1 MDLYTLIVLAH
12 IAAAV
17 SLLSGSVIASP
28 GIRSAIRRARTV
40 QEIRA
45 YLAIGRSLLM
55 LEPVSA
61 AAVLASG
68 VYLTSVAHFWTQGW
82 VQVAVAF
89 WVVNAVVAATLV
101 KPAIGGVASRA
112 AASPDGPVGQDLDAL
127 RRSPRWFFGGD
138 VLMANDAAMLY
149 LMTMKPELVGSLLA
163 VAAANVVVAAA
174 RASARVRPTRAAT
187 GVPSSVRV

>member
-17 SLLSGSVIASP
+17 FLLSGSVIASP

-40 QEIRA
+40 HEIRA
-45 YLAIGRSLLM
+45 YLAIGRPLLT

-68 VYLTSVAHFWTQGW
+68 VYLTSVANFWTQGW

-89 WVVNAVVAATLV
+89 WVVNAVVAATIV
-101 KPAIGGVASRA
+101 KPAIGLLASRA

-127 RRSPRWFFGGD
+127 RRSPRWLFGGD

-174 RASARVRPTRAAT
+174 RASTRVRPTRAAT
-187 GVPSSVRV
+187 SVPSGP

>member
-40 QEIRA
+40 QEMRA
-45 YLAIGRSLLM
+45 YLGIGRPLLL

-68 VYLTSVAHFWTQGW
+68 AYLTSVANFWTQGW
-82 VQVAVAF
+82 IQVAVAF

-101 KPAIGGVASRA
+101 KPAIGRLTSRA
-112 AASPDGPVGQDLDAL
+112 AASPDGPVGQDLDTL
-127 RRSPRWFFGGD
+127 RRSPRWHFGGD
-138 VLMANDAAMLY
+138 ALMANDAAMLY
-149 LMTMKPELVGSLLA
+149 LMTLKPELVGSLLA
-163 VAAANVVVAAA
+163 VAAANAVVAVA
-174 RASARVRPTRAAT
+174 RASLRVRPTRAAA
-187 GVPSSVRV
+187 GVPSGL